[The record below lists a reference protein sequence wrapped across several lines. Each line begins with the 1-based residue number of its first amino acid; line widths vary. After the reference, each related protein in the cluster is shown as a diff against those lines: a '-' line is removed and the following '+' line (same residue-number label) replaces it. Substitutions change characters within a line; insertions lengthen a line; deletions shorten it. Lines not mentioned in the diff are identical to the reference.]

1 MGSRF
6 SLLTA
11 LAVCLSL
18 FLPGPAAALEIPPQD
33 VLDRPVVWSGDQ
45 KDYSADYTLG
55 SFFRDVE
62 CIKDQL
68 EEKFKMEIKAHSWSD
83 DGDKWIFTWKG
94 RDRADEIESSFVFK
108 PVALP
113 GGKTGM
119 MLEAI
124 IDADGKAD
132 CTDPKQ
138 SFNCTYI
145 KTVGQKCRKLG
156 R

>member
-6 SLLTA
+6 SLLIA
-11 LAVCLSL
+11 LAICFSL
-18 FLPGPAAALEIPPQD
+18 IIPAVAPALDIPPRD
-33 VLDRPVVWSGDQ
+33 VLDRPVVWSGDL

-55 SFFRDVE
+55 AFFRDVQ
-62 CIKDQL
+62 CIKGQL
-68 EEKFKMEIKAHSWSD
+68 EEMFKMEIKAHSWSD

-94 RDRADEIESSFVFK
+94 RDRSDEIESSFVFK
-108 PVALP
+108 PVTLP
-113 GGKTGM
+113 GGQTGM

-124 IDADGKAD
+124 LDADGRTD

-145 KTVGQKCRKLG
+145 KTVGRKCLKLH

>member
-1 MGSRF
+1 MGIRI

-11 LAVCLSL
+11 LAICFSLVAPALS
-18 FLPGPAAALEIPPQD
+18 PALEIPPQD
-33 VLDRPVVWSGDQ
+33 VLDRPVVWSGDL
-45 KDYSADYTLG
+45 KDYSTAYTLG
-55 SFFRDVE
+55 VFFRDVQ
-62 CIKDQL
+62 CIKSQL
-68 EEKFKMEIKAHSWSD
+68 EGMFKMEIKAHSWSD

-94 RDRADEIESSFVFK
+94 RDRSEEIENSFVFK

-113 GGKTGM
+113 GGQTGM

-124 IDADGKAD
+124 VDVDGRTD

-145 KTVGQKCRKLG
+145 KTVGQKCRKLN